1 MHTRQRAFKYNYA
14 FSHVRMFLGILGE
27 RRETMASLLIRNSFI
42 VVLLCATDLCSVA
55 SRSVVATNRV
65 DIATTAVNQID
76 ASKE

>member
-1 MHTRQRAFKYNYA
+1 
-14 FSHVRMFLGILGE
+14 
-27 RRETMASLLIRNSFI
+27 MASLLIRNSFI

>member
-14 FSHVRMFLGILGE
+14 FSHVRMLLGILGE
-27 RRETMASLLIRNSFI
+27 RRETMASLLINSFI
-42 VVLLCATDLCSVA
+42 VVLLCATDLCSL
-55 SRSVVATNRV
+55 VATNRV